1 MSRKIGNICI
11 ILGTALLLGALS
23 LSLHNRSEDEA
34 ARQASNEHLAQLVQ
48 MLSEANPAVTDEGQ
62 PEPDWL
68 AQQVL
73 APKDLLTEEDLKM
86 TETVIDG
93 YAYIGYLSMPTLGL
107 ELPVLSDWDYT
118 KLNIAPCR
126 YHGTLRG
133 EDLVIMAH
141 NYSCHFGPISRLQ
154 EGDEVLFVDMDGIL
168 TRYQVV
174 GSDILNPFSS
184 REITAGLYDLTL
196 FTCTYGGKSRV
207 TVYCNREK

>member
-1 MSRKIGNICI
+1 MNRKIGNICI

-23 LSLHNRSEDEA
+23 LSLHNRAEAEA
-34 ARQASNEHLAQLVQ
+34 ARQASNEHLAQLVEV
-48 MLSEANPAVTDEGQ
+48 LSEANPGVSDEG
-62 PEPDWL
+62 ETEVDWL
-68 AQQVL
+68 LQQVL
-73 APKDLLTEEDLKM
+73 PPRDLLTEEDLKM

-93 YAYIGYLSMPTLGL
+93 YAYIGYLSMPTLNL

-141 NYSCHFGPISRLQ
+141 NYIGHFGPISRLQ

-168 TRYQVV
+168 TRYRVV

-184 REITAGLYDLTL
+184 REVTAGVYDLTL
-196 FTCTYGGKSRV
+196 FTCTYGGQNRV